1 MKKIW
6 SKVLTVIIFIAILT
20 VLLSSFIINL
30 QWFREV
36 GYIGV
41 FFTSLKAKAIIFIP
55 SFILLFTV
63 IYFYGK
69 YLKDNYPYGEGRV
82 YDKGKISKQN
92 RIVGTISGVLSA
104 IISFIFTNVFW
115 YRILEFYNAT
125 DFGIKDPIFG
135 YDVGFYIFKL
145 PLIEAILGILVTIV
159 VMLILITLVF
169 YAGAKLRGG
178 QVNIRGIIN
187 IQDSPQAR
195 FAAKQLAIFGAIM
208 LLLISASFYV
218 RALNLVY
225 SPRGVAFGA
234 SYTDINVSLPMF
246 KIIALMC
253 VAASVIIAFAI
264 IKKKVKLI
272 VITSIVIIAM
282 IVSEGF
288 ISGAVEQFIVKPNA
302 RDKEMPFLTYNID
315 FTRKAFGIDKLVEK
329 NFPVE
334 NNLTQKDID
343 ENRGTIDNIRI
354 NEFSQALEVY
364 NQIQAIRNYYKF
376 NDMDIDRYEID
387 GRLRQVFL
395 SARELDISNME
406 QKFQTWQNRH
416 LFYTHGYGASMSYT
430 NTVNQSGL
438 PEFILKDIPVNSVD
452 GIKLETPQIYFG
464 EINDEYAV
472 VGAKSNEIDYPTGG
486 QNKENRYNGKAGI
499 ALTPLNRLLF
509 AVNKGSMNFI
519 LSQDINSGSR
529 VILNRNI
536 VSRVKKIAPF
546 ISLDS
551 DPYLA
556 TANGRLYWVIDGYTM
571 SNRYP
576 FAEQYGGINY
586 IRNSIK
592 VVVDSYDG
600 TVDFYLADKSDA
612 IAATIGKIYKGM
624 FKDLSEM
631 PSELRSH
638 LKYSE
643 DVFLAQAAVYEKY
656 HMNNPMVFY
665 NNEDLW
671 SIAKYRSTKGEEVN
685 VEPVYQVMKLPDE
698 NKEEFLLTIPFV
710 VSKKENMVSWLAVR
724 MDGNNLGQIVDI
736 KFPKDK
742 AIYGPQQFN
751 SKINTD
757 TTISGQLTLWGQQ
770 GSQVALGETN
780 IIPIKNSLI
789 YVKPL
794 YLKSQSGKSLPE
806 LKKVIVGFGDKIV
819 MEDNI
824 EKAFARLFNVN
835 IEEGKGETK
844 PTPGQ
849 QEGAQNNTNELV
861 KKASDAFNKAKE
873 AQTKGDWAAYGQYL
887 KELEDILSKLNET
900 TK

>member
-159 VMLILITLVF
+159 VMLIVITLVF

-272 VITSIVIIAM
+272 VITSIVIVAM

-302 RDKEMPFLTYNID
+302 RDKEMPYLTYNID

-529 VILNRNI
+529 VVLNRNI

-551 DPYLA
+551 DPYLV

-631 PSELRSH
+631 PSEIRSH

-643 DVFLAQAAVYEKY
+643 DVFLTQAAVYEKY